1 MHRIGRAMAEGRI
14 TPQPDDAHIE
24 SLGESGESPADVA
37 DTDDEQRL
45 AGKLVLAL
53 RQIAD
58 HLAPDAPCLIVARLG
73 KPAAQGENERHC
85 VLGHGTGIDPTRAG
99 QTDAAERQLIAR
111 ELVGPGADRLDKA
124 QPRRALEQIIPP

>member
-24 SLGESGESPADVA
+24 SLGEPGESPADVA
-37 DTDDEQRL
+37 DTGDEQRL
-45 AGKLVLAL
+45 AGKLVLAP

-58 HLAPDAPCLIVARLG
+58 HLAPDALCLVVARLG
-73 KPAAQGENERHC
+73 KTAAQGKDQRHR
-85 VLGHGTGIDPTRAG
+85 VLGDGAGIDAARAG